1 MNQRSLV
8 AKYDPLRR
16 HMEEQTKDEILMNFT
31 DVERVLGSTLPPSAR
46 THRAWW
52 GNESTGSHVHCR
64 SWLDAGY
71 SVDKV
76 DFVRERVTFKR
87 NGY

>member
-1 MNQRSLV
+1 M

-16 HMEEQTKDEILMNFT
+16 HLESQTKAEILMDFKE
-31 DVERVLGSTLPPSAR
+31 VEQTLGSTLPPSAR

-52 GNESTGSHVHCR
+52 ANEQAGSHIHCR

-71 SVDKV
+71 SVDQV
-76 DFVRERVTFKR
+76 DFVRGRVGFKR
-87 NGY
+87 NPR

>member
-1 MNQRSLV
+1 M

-16 HMEEQTKDEILMNFT
+16 HLEAQAKAEILMDFR
-31 DVERVLGSTLPPSAR
+31 EIEQLLGSKLPPSAR

-52 GNESTGSHVHCR
+52 ANEQSGSHVHCR

-71 SVDKV
+71 STDLI
-76 DFVRERVTFKR
+76 DFLRERVTFLR
-87 NGY
+87 NRR